1 MSEPL
6 VECLLRVAGDT
17 VTLNTFDKLF
27 RSGTGP
33 QWSDRPADGKP
44 RYSLHALFPVPEDVQ
59 CRGYEAAGHIWCD
72 DWWDTPDDLTQMQV
86 KRLLG
91 ERRYRFFTQKA
102 APNRVFWKVSSDF
115 PTLRLGLYLVGPEKK
130 DFQRYHYYEGRYQAS
145 YAPHDA
151 EENFAALRE
160 EMGFAA

>member
-1 MSEPL
+1 MSETL

-17 VTLNTFDKLF
+17 ITLNTFDKLF

-33 QWSDRPADGKP
+33 QWADRPNDGTP

-59 CRGYEAAGHIWCD
+59 RRGYEAAGRIWCD
-72 DWWDTPDDLTQMQV
+72 DWWDTPDDLTRMQV

-91 ERRYRFFTQKA
+91 ERRYRFFTQKD
-102 APNRVFWKVSSDF
+102 APNRVFWNTSADF
-115 PTLRLGLYLVGPEKK
+115 PTLQFGLCLVGPEKN
-130 DFQRYHYYEGRYQAS
+130 DYQRHRYYEGRCQACYS
-145 YAPHDA
+145 PHDA
-151 EENFAALRE
+151 EESFAALRE